1 MRSGLRLLP
10 RIKTTQAHRLLQ
22 SAFTTPIPSLNTLP
36 VHTAYQRGYK
46 WDDDTFARMLYKA
59 AAGIFATSF
68 VATSMTV
75 SSPALADGFPRD
87 IPTDAKSGTYDW
99 KGVLHRLNAEQK
111 AHPSAPKIHAS
122 RHALPSSPKAA
133 VSVLAGAP
141 SDICTHSVEF
151 PLSRNADAHGVLATL
166 TAGLAGSSDANVRID
181 DTSTRRRTI
190 VSRPHEF
197 EVSVIVPRVPSFDG
211 RVAIDLFKSAE
222 NAKFSDAE
230 LEAIVNAYR
239 ISQDTGDAVRLLDGK
254 NSVDI
259 GPPTRIER
267 RKPGVHERRYSF
279 SGSAPPPPKSPRP
292 AIPPSIFDDEDDG
305 DEDDGDGNQHRTDP
319 EQTRKL
325 AREKLKEHGV
335 EVFEKHDDL
344 TWDALAGYS
353 DVKQRIEETLTL
365 PLRHPDVYN
374 RIVQGTRARVEPNVP
389 KAVLYEGPPGCG
401 KTLSARI
408 LASSIGVPFVH
419 IRIETL
425 LSKYYGETT
434 RKLAEVLES
443 ANALGKCIVFLD
455 ECDSVGLRR
464 SGGGGNDVHEVT
476 RRTLSV
482 LLRFIDGMDGPKDA
496 IILAA
501 TNHKED
507 LDAALISRF
516 DVVVSFPLP
525 DFDTRVAVLKLYAKQ
540 LSEEHIREIAELTWG
555 FSGRELLDVCEEA
568 ERMRAGVIVRSR
580 EHNLKN
586 DTSVS
591 GSDRCNEPPAEDQL
605 PQLHEYVEAV
615 NRKAGHVIGRWNL
628 NFMGPH
634 GSHAFQNNTHTRPA
648 VTAES

>member
-10 RIKTTQAHRLLQ
+10 RINTTQVHRPLQ
-22 SAFTTPIPSLNTLP
+22 SAFTTPIPINTLR
-36 VHTAYQRGYK
+36 VHTAYQREYR
-46 WDDDTFARMLYKA
+46 WDDDVFVRMLYKA
-59 AAGIFATSF
+59 TAGIFATSLA
-68 VATSMTV
+68 VTSMTV
-75 SSPALADGFPRD
+75 SSPALADSFPRD
-87 IPTDAKSGTYDW
+87 IPTDAKSGTHDW

-111 AHPSAPKIHAS
+111 AHPSASKIHAI

-133 VSVLAGAP
+133 VSALAGAP
-141 SDICTHSVEF
+141 SDVCTHSVEF
-151 PLSRNADAHGVLATL
+151 PLSRSADAHGVLATL

-190 VSRPHEF
+190 ISRPHEF

-239 ISQDTGDAVRLLDGK
+239 ISQDTTDAVRLLDGK

-267 RKPGVHERRYSF
+267 RKPGAHERRYSF
-279 SGSAPPPPKSPRP
+279 SGSAPPPPKSSRP
-292 AIPPSIFDDEDDG
+292 AIPPSIFDD
-305 DEDDGDGNQHRTDP
+305 DEDDEDDEDGNQHRNDA

-325 AREKLKEHGV
+325 ALEKLKEHGV
-335 EVFEKHDDL
+335 EVFEKHDNL

-353 DVKQRIEETLTL
+353 AVKQRIEETLTL
-365 PLRHPDVYN
+365 PLRHPDIYN

-482 LLRFIDGMDGPKDA
+482 LLRFIDGMDGAKDA

-580 EHNLKN
+580 EHDLKSN
-586 DTSVS
+586 ANVP
-591 GSDRCNEPPAEDQL
+591 GSDKSNEPPAEDQL

-615 NRKAGHVIGRWNL
+615 NRKADHVIGRWNL
-628 NFMGPH
+628 KFRGQR
-634 GSHAFQNNTHTRPA
+634 GSHSFQNNTHTRRA